1 MKKVSIVLPT
11 YNGERYIKKSI
22 DSILRQ
28 TYQNLELVIV
38 DDCSTDQ
45 TNAIINEYAKNDN
58 RIHIIRNNTNQKLP
72 KSLNIGFSECDG
84 DYYTWTSDDNI
95 YYEEAIEKMVS
106 FLENNAKYNFV
117 FTCEEF
123 IDENG
128 NHIGY
133 REHPQDMNEMY
144 CNNIVSACFLY
155 RKMVHEE
162 LGGYDTSKFLIE
174 DYDFFRRAYIKWGM
188 GYIPEILYS
197 YRRHSGS
204 LSETKMI
211 DVRMKKI
218 ELLETSLQEELP
230 LEIKNKIY
238 RELSDSHYEISSLYK
253 DKLLENKSI
262 EYSCLRQPKIID
274 SIKYKLKKYTR
285 GKNK

>member
-11 YNGERYIKKSI
+11 YNGEMYIKQSI
-22 DSILRQ
+22 DSILKQ
-28 TYQNLELVIV
+28 TYQDFELIIV

-45 TNAIINEYAKNDN
+45 TNDIINEYEKKDN
-58 RIHIIRNNTNQKLP
+58 RIHVIRNDVNQKLP
-72 KSLNIGFSECDG
+72 ESLNIGFSECSG

-106 FLENNAKYNFV
+106 FLERNTKINFV

-123 IDENG
+123 IDKNG

-155 RKMVHEE
+155 RKMVHDE

-197 YRRHSGS
+197 YRRHSAS
-204 LSETKMI
+204 LSATKMI
-211 DVRMKKI
+211 NVRMKKI
-218 ELLETSLQEELP
+218 ELLEASLQDNLP
-230 LEIKNKIY
+230 EKIRNKIY
-238 RELSDSHYEISSLYK
+238 RELSNSHYEISNLYL
-253 DKLLENKSI
+253 DKLISVESPEIKNINANK
-262 EYSCLRQPKIID
+262 LRVIIKKIKRKMPGV
-274 SIKYKLKKYTR
+274 KY
-285 GKNK
+285 N